1 MIKEDLAHNHSTP
14 DTRSFWQKMK
24 HRCFPSKRVELPE
37 APSHFKDCI
46 HGMAITKF
54 NFIDRLRVLCTGVVV
69 TQWLTVTENEVGKT
83 IGTASSYVGTSDDL
97 KVFEDR

>member
-1 MIKEDLAHNHSTP
+1 MINESVHNQSTP
-14 DTRSFWQKMK
+14 DTRSFWKKMK
-24 HRCFPSKRVELPE
+24 HRYFPIEHLSVPD
-37 APSHFKDCI
+37 APGHFKDCI

-54 NFIDRLRVLCTGVVV
+54 GFIDRLRVLCTGVVV

-97 KVFEDR
+97 RT